1 MNTKKLTDEEKT
13 KVFAMYL
20 ECQMSFNRNE
30 DENTLLLSTA
40 DIMANEIGYFDVE
53 DNMHYSETILADW
66 HKLILTP
73 FGKISDEDA
82 MQVAR
87 MNRFDR
93 GDDIAKQKVGRDF
106 LRGGC
111 VCIFPNINFFS
122 FFFFSFSLKK
132 PPPLSFFFLRKPLG

>member
-53 DNMHYSETILADW
+53 DNMHYSETILADR

-93 GDDIAKQKVGRDF
+93 GDDIAKQKVGRDI
-106 LRGGC
+106 LNRAW
-111 VCIFPNINFFS
+111 VTHIPDTIV
-122 FFFFSFSLKK
+122 
-132 PPPLSFFFLRKPLG
+132 